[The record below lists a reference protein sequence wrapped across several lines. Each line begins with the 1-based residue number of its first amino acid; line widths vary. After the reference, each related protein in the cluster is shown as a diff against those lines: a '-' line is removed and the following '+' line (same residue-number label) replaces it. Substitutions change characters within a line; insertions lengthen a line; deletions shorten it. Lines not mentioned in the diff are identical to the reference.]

1 MKRTTVNKLTI
12 SFFSSAS
19 DFIES
24 LPDIDKAK
32 VLAAIKTMETSFD
45 GLYIKPLR
53 GPIKEL
59 IVRKYRIIFFLKKNI
74 IYIVTGFTKKSQKTP
89 QKEIENAENIYKQI
103 N

>member
-1 MKRTTVNKLTI
+1 MNNYTT
-12 SFFSSAS
+12 SFFSGAVE
-19 DFIES
+19 FIES

-32 VLAAIKTMETSFD
+32 VLAAIKTMETTFD

-59 IVRKYRIIFFLKKNI
+59 IVRKYRIIFFLKRNI
-74 IYIVTGFTKKSQKTP
+74 LYIVTGFTKKSQKTP
-89 QKEIENAENIYKQI
+89 QREIENAESVYKQM